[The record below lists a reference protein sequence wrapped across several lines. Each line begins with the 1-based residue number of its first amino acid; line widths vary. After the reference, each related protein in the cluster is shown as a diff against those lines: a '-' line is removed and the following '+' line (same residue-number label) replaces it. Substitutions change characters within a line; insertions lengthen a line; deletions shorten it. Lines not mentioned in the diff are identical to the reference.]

1 MPIIS
6 GHEIETPPKLGGGGP
21 GKISRRR
28 GYGGDD
34 GDHGGPDEFS
44 SSQSRLRR
52 YRVGVALFSICVML
66 LFLGIGSA
74 YIVTQGM
81 GPYNPELGA
90 HIRIWRPLTLP
101 YRQLWINS
109 LLLIASSVTLEFA
122 RRSMLQKSEFATM
135 GIRPPRFTAEFPW
148 LPITVVLG
156 FGFLAG
162 QLLVWNTLRHQ
173 GVYLGGAASGS
184 YFYTLTGLHAIHLA
198 GGLGVLLFALCGE
211 WTGRRF
217 ESQQIAVD
225 ATGWY
230 WHFMAVLWFGI
241 FALLHFARG

>member
-6 GHEIETPPKLGGGGP
+6 GHEVEVPPKLGGGGP
-21 GKISRRR
+21 GRISRRR

-34 GDHGGPDEFS
+34 GDHGRPDDFS

-52 YRVGVALFSICVML
+52 YRIGVAVFSICVTM

-74 YIVTQGM
+74 YVVTQGM
-81 GPYNPELGA
+81 GPYNHELA
-90 HIRIWRPLTLP
+90 ARIRIWRPLSLP
-101 YRQLWINS
+101 YGQLWINS
-109 LLLIASSVTLEFA
+109 LLLIASSVTVEFA
-122 RRSMLQKSEFATM
+122 RRGMTNKTEFATM
-135 GIRPPRFTAEFPW
+135 GILPPHFKTEFPW
-148 LPITVVLG
+148 LGTTVVLG

-184 YFYTLTGLHAIHLA
+184 YFYTLTGLHAVHLT
-198 GGLGVLLFALCGE
+198 GGLAVLLYALCGN
-211 WTGRRF
+211 WTKRKF

-225 ATGWY
+225 ATAWY

-241 FALLHFARG
+241 FALLHFAKG